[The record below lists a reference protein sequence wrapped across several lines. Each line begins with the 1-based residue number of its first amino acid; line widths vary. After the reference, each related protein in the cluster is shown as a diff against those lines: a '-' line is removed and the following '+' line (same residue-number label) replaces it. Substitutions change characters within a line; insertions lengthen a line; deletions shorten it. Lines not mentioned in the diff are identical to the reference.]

1 MTDELQ
7 NVQDIAKLRAN
18 IELAVLGKS
27 DVVKLVVAAL
37 LAGEHVLLEDVPG
50 VGKTLIAKAVAKSLD
65 GRFSRLQFTPDL
77 LPSDI
82 TGSSIYNSSS
92 GQFTFNPGPIFANV
106 VLADEV
112 NRAPPRTQSALL
124 EAMGEGQVSVDGET
138 HRLPTPLLVMAT
150 QNPFEF
156 EGTYLLPE
164 SQLDRF
170 LLRVSVGYPQ
180 REHER
185 SLLKSHR
192 VGEPVDQLQPVLS
205 AQRVLAL
212 QQLARHVQFEDSLV
226 EYLLDI
232 VHATRNSDA
241 LQVGVSTRGALAFYH
256 ASQAL
261 ALVENRQHVIPDD
274 IKRLAI
280 PVLAH
285 RVVSRGMLPGAER
298 AAAEEVIRRLM
309 SNITVP
315 V

>member
-1 MTDELQ
+1 MTDASDERDL
-7 NVQDIAKLRAN
+7 AALRAN

-27 DVVKLVVAAL
+27 EVVKFVVAAV

-50 VGKTLIAKAVAKSLD
+50 VGKTLIAKALARSIE
-65 GRFSRLQFTPDL
+65 GRFARLQFTPDL

-82 TGSSIYNSSS
+82 TGSSVYNSTT
-92 GQFTFNPGPIFANV
+92 GQFTFNPGPMFANI

-138 HRLPTPLLVMAT
+138 HPLPKPLLVLAT

-170 LLRVSVGYPQ
+170 LIRVAVGYPD
-180 REHER
+180 REYER
-185 SLLKSHR
+185 EVLISHR
-192 VGEPVDQLQPVLS
+192 AGEPVDHLRPVISLD
-205 AQRVLAL
+205 RIVAL
-212 QQLARHVQFEDSLV
+212 QAVVRDVTFDPTLI

-232 VHATRNSDA
+232 VQATRECDE
-241 LQVGVSTRGALAFYH
+241 LQVGVSTRGALAFYR
-256 ASQAL
+256 AAQAL
-261 ALVENRQHVIPDD
+261 ALVENRRHVIPDD

-285 RVVSRGMLPGAER
+285 RVVARGMLPGADR
-298 AAAEEVIRRLM
+298 SAAEEVIRKLLSAR
-309 SNITVP
+309 TVP
-315 V
+315 T

>member
-1 MTDELQ
+1 MTDAQQ
-7 NVQDIAKLRAN
+7 NVQDIAKLRTN
-18 IELAVLGKS
+18 IELAVLGKA
-27 DVVKLVVAAL
+27 DVVKLVVTAL

-50 VGKTLIAKAVAKSLD
+50 VGKTLIAKAVAKSLN

-92 GQFTFNPGPIFANV
+92 GQFTFNPGPVFANV
-106 VLADEV
+106 VLADEI

-124 EAMGEGQVSVDGET
+124 EGMGEGQVSVDGET
-138 HRLPTPLLVMAT
+138 HRLPSPLLVIAT

-185 SLLKSHR
+185 LLLNSHR

-205 AQRVLAL
+205 SERVLAL
-212 QQLARHVQFEDSLV
+212 QQLARQVQFEDSLV

-232 VHATRNSDA
+232 VHATRNSEA

-298 AAAEEVIRRLM
+298 AAAEEIIRRLM
-309 SNITVP
+309 SNIAVP